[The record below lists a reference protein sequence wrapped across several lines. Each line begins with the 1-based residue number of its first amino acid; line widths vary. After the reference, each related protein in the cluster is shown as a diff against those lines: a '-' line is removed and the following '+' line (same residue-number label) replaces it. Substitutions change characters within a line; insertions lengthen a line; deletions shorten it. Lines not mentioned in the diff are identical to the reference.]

1 MFLYFSIENYR
12 YDLAYIKSLC
22 LIYLIKCYKIFLII
36 FDDYTLYW
44 TGKYWYY
51 DVENGHWH
59 VIYYINFTNVTSIS
73 KTN

>member
-1 MFLYFSIENYR
+1 MLY
-12 YDLAYIKSLC
+12 L
-22 LIYLIKCYKIFLII
+22 LIKCYKIFLII

-44 TGKYWYY
+44 TGKYWYYY